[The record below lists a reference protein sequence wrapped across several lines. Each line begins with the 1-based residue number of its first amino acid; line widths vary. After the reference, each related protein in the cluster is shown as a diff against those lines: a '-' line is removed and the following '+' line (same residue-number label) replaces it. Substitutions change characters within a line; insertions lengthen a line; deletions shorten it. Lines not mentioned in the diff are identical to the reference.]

1 MLLHEK
7 IKLIRTNKNLTQAE
21 FSKIL
26 GISQG
31 KVSELEKGIN
41 KPSFDTLK
49 SMYDKL
55 SISIDMLMDDNPEK
69 DISVSRGENEKK
81 LTDYEKNILDLLS
94 QLPDREKYKLEGML
108 EYKVSELAE
117 AKAKKEQKVYSS
129 FTV

>member
-55 SISIDMLMDDNPEK
+55 SVSIDALMDDNPK
-69 DISVSRGENEKK
+69 RDIFVSSNSVSGQ
-81 LTDYEKNILDLLS
+81 LTDYEKTILTLLA

-117 AKAKKEQKVYSS
+117 ATLKKEQKVCSS
-129 FTV
+129 FTI

>member
-55 SISIDMLMDDNPEK
+55 SVSIDMLMEDNPK
-69 DISVSRGENEKK
+69 RDIFVSADSNSKK
-81 LTDYEKNILDLLS
+81 LTDYEINILTLLS

-108 EYKVSELAE
+108 EYKVSELTE
-117 AKAKKEQKVYSS
+117 SKAKKEQKVYSS
-129 FTV
+129 YTV